1 MEAAAAAARPFPIV
15 RLCRNLN
22 SYLLTPI
29 SYLCGN
35 KKALRPNNFWDERPA
50 FRGTTR
56 IRILSYALVSG

>member
-1 MEAAAAAARPFPIV
+1 MRWPLRGLFQLSGFAGH
-15 RLCRNLN
+15 LN

-35 KKALRPNNFWDERPA
+35 KKALRPNDFWDERPA

-56 IRILSYALVSG
+56 IRIFQYALVSG